1 MNRLELILLELCE
14 TSKVE
19 GILEEYLVDKLMYF
33 SRIDRLVIDYRS
45 KQTRILPQVIG
56 FSGELTAL

>member
-33 SRIDRLVIDYRS
+33 SRIDRLVIDNNL
-45 KQTRILPQVIG
+45 QNL
-56 FSGELTAL
+56 